1 MTQSPFDSALRLLPF
16 SLAFAAGLL
25 VPGFSTVTYASNA
38 YMRANPAVGSV
49 STSAGSELLT
59 LLLFLLGAVLTFLAT
74 GAALYRIRRDTG

>member
-16 SLAFAAGLL
+16 SVAFAAGLL
-25 VPGFSTVTYASNA
+25 MLGFSTATYATNA
-38 YMRANPAVGSV
+38 YMRANPAVGSI

-59 LLLFLLGAVLTFLAT
+59 LIVFLLGAVLTFVAS